1 MGVPNTSTATSHAIA
16 IRAGGVTIG
25 MIQSWAPSQS
35 RTITAV
41 YELDPEHTGEIIEN
55 VPGNVAGT
63 TIQVSRFDLFN
74 LRMEKAWGNNFDMDE
89 MLSSQDNP
97 LMITERWSQYDGTV
111 QAWVYDGCWFSS
123 LGRNYAVQGDRIINV
138 SATLNYVKKR
148 KFV

>member
-1 MGVPNTSTATSHAIA
+1 MTAPNTNVATSHAIA
-16 IRAGGVTIG
+16 IRANKVTIG

-35 RTITAV
+35 RTVTAV
-41 YELDPEHTGEIIEN
+41 YELDPTRTGEIVEN

-63 TIQVSRFDLFN
+63 TIQVSRFDLFST
-74 LRMEKAWGNNFDMDE
+74 RMEQAWGTSFMYDE
-89 MLSSQDNP
+89 MLSSQLNP
-97 LMITERWSQYDGTV
+97 LEITERWSQYNGVVNT
-111 QAWVYDGCWFSS
+111 WVYSGCWFSS